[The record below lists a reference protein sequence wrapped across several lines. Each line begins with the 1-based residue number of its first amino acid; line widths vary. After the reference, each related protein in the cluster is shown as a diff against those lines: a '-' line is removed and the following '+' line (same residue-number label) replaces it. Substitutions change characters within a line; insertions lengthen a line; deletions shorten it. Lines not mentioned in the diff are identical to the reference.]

1 MTETLKE
8 YLKANVV
15 SAILNAAEKEFRRI
29 VRGSGKTA
37 KKQAAERI
45 DEDIKTKIRTYK
57 KSISEEYKN
66 KNGETPSLKQRREI
80 MSKMR
85 QEVKEYLMELET
97 EDAAKTPKK
106 NN

>member
-15 SAILNAAEKEFRRI
+15 STILNAAEKEFRRI

-57 KSISEEYKN
+57 KSISKEYKN
-66 KNGETPSLKQRREI
+66 KNGENPSLKQRREI

-85 QEVKEYLMELET
+85 QEVKE
-97 EDAAKTPKK
+97 
-106 NN
+106 